1 MKLFG
6 LLDTQYSRFT
16 SAVKAQL
23 SKVLSDYDTKYGNA
37 TIFGQLIN
45 VLGAAVQ
52 NIMLYIEDALV
63 EQNKYTAQRKKS
75 IYNLAKISGYEPSL
89 GKASSVQLMV
99 NFVPNNSEAYNVVIN
114 NHEKFTCTQN
124 GLTYNVVLPQEAIVM
139 TADQNS
145 STRVLT
151 AVQGRFEKQSFVAT
165 GGKYYTINF
174 QFNGNFDIDYLKVK
188 VNNELWDRCEFYD
201 MDSDG
206 KQYSVKTSYING
218 VDLIFG
224 NDVHGRAL
232 KNNDIVEVEYL
243 VHDGVTGNLNTQ
255 ENTYFIFDNPL
266 YDTDGVEVD
275 GNTIFNVTFASK
287 DSVTSGSDA
296 ESKEDV
302 RQMIG
307 LNSRSLVLAAPQHYK
322 TFINK
327 FSFCGYNRTWS
338 EKGSMI
344 VNSMIMKNIKLD
356 METGSDYFQLSESDL
371 KLSDIQKQSILSCI
385 ENSGNQLGGVSYN
398 IIDPVIR
405 KYALYVYVKM
415 KSQKLDKEYIKN
427 QIKVLVG
434 DFFANIQ
441 SDMYIPKSDI
451 VMLIKNNI
459 EAVDS
464 VDVYFLSER
473 NETAMRMGYYV
484 DDNYTWNPS
493 TGTYDS
499 HMETVY
505 LYSGQNPSLGLDGHG
520 NICLESNNEFPVL
533 MGGWEFTNDSEEL
546 QSVQAEAITI
556 TVE

>member
-1 MKLFG
+1 
-6 LLDTQYSRFT
+6 
-16 SAVKAQL
+16 
-23 SKVLSDYDTKYGNA
+23 
-37 TIFGQLIN
+37 
-45 VLGAAVQ
+45 
-52 NIMLYIEDALV
+52 
-63 EQNKYTAQRKKS
+63 
-75 IYNLAKISGYEPSL
+75 
-89 GKASSVQLMV
+89 
-99 NFVPNNSEAYNVVIN
+99 
-114 NHEKFTCTQN
+114 
-124 GLTYNVVLPQEAIVM
+124 
-139 TADQNS
+139 
-145 STRVLT
+145 
-151 AVQGRFEKQSFVAT
+151 
-165 GGKYYTINF
+165 
-174 QFNGNFDIDYLKVK
+174 
-188 VNNELWDRCEFYD
+188 
-201 MDSDG
+201 
-206 KQYSVKTSYING
+206 
-218 VDLIFG
+218 
-224 NDVHGRAL
+224 
-232 KNNDIVEVEYL
+232 
-243 VHDGVTGNLNTQ
+243 
-255 ENTYFIFDNPL
+255 
-266 YDTDGVEVD
+266 
-275 GNTIFNVTFASK
+275 
-287 DSVTSGSDA
+287 
-296 ESKEDV
+296 
-302 RQMIG
+302 
-307 LNSRSLVLAAPQHYK
+307 
-322 TFINK
+322 
-327 FSFCGYNRTWS
+327 
-338 EKGSMI
+338 
-344 VNSMIMKNIKLD
+344 